1 MEARISFT
9 EDRSIQR
16 IFPLNR
22 VNYDSLPDF
31 VPPYFRE
38 MGRPVARSISTDRLI
53 GLKVGR
59 NWSSIIASSLF
70 LSPFSKNCSKVNGC
84 LGCVVGARCPA
95 FQLINETRR
104 AGVESRGGGM
114 ENQERAA
121 VILG

>member
-53 GLKVGR
+53 GLKKKSGEIDHR
-59 NWSSIIASSLF
+59 F
-70 LSPFSKNCSKVNGC
+70 FPFSFSFFEELRQGKRLS
-84 LGCVVGARCPA
+84 RPW
-95 FQLINETRR
+95 EH
-104 AGVESRGGGM
+104 GVQRF
-114 ENQERAA
+114 N
-121 VILG
+121 

>member
-1 MEARISFT
+1 
-9 EDRSIQR
+9 
-16 IFPLNR
+16 
-22 VNYDSLPDF
+22 
-31 VPPYFRE
+31 

-84 LGCVVGARCPA
+84 LGCVVRARCPA